1 MMNKLARIVSLSALL
16 FGGIASASAAS
27 LLPGQSNQPLD
38 LLFPGNT
45 TLVAS
50 LGGSAITSNS
60 TVNYFAFVYSDPSN
74 VYCVG
79 CLDFEYVFANQGT
92 SAANVNEIMMS
103 NFNVFKTDVGINDA
117 QGVDFSP
124 ASASRSAD
132 GSTVDFNFT
141 EPNNGLFIGV
151 TSSLLLIETDSM
163 AFAPGTITIVDAAGA
178 TASGPGFRPVPEP
191 TSLAL
196 LGTGLL
202 GAVGVIRRRFAA

>member
-1 MMNKLARIVSLSALL
+1 MNKLARIVSLSALL

-45 TLVAS
+45 TLVGT
-50 LGGSAITSNS
+50 LTGSAVSS
-60 TVNYFAFVYSDPSN
+60 GFTVNYFAFVLSDPSN
-74 VYCVG
+74 VYCAN
-79 CLDFEYVFANQGT
+79 CLDFEYVFANSGA
-92 SAANVNEIMMS
+92 SANTVNEVTTS
-103 NFNVFKTDVGINDA
+103 NFNVFKTDVGINDE

-132 GSTVDFNFT
+132 GSTIAFNFT
-141 EPNNGLFIGV
+141 LPNNGLFVGV

-163 AFAPGTITIVDAAGA
+163 AFAPGTITISDAPGDTATGA
-178 TASGPGFRPVPEP
+178 GFRPVPEP

>member
-1 MMNKLARIVSLSALL
+1 MNKLVKIVSLSALI

-38 LLFPGNT
+38 LLFPGNL
-45 TLVAS
+45 TLVGS
-50 LGGSAITSNS
+50 LSGSSVS
-60 TVNYFAFVYSDPSN
+60 PSFTVNYFAFVFSDPSN
-74 VYCVG
+74 VYCAN
-79 CLDFEYVFANQGT
+79 CLDFEYVFANSGPVT
-92 SAANVNEIMMS
+92 VNEISTS
-103 NFNVFKTDVGINDA
+103 NFNVFKTDVGINDE

-124 ASASRSAD
+124 ASVSRSAD
-132 GSTVDFNFT
+132 GSTISFNFT
-141 EPNNGLFIGV
+141 EPNNGLFVGV

-163 AFAPGTITIVDAAGA
+163 AFAPGTITIGDGVDTA
-178 TASGPGFRPVPEP
+178 TTAGFRPVPEP